1 MAVACGGRSTTPLQA
16 SAVVAVC
23 LGRSCRLCCNC
34 LQVATSKIDEYA
46 RGMISG
52 SGSTLF
58 EELGLYYI
66 GPVDGHNVDDL
77 VAVLNDVKSA
87 DTVGPVLIHVITEK
101 GRGYLPAETAQDKM
115 HGVVKF
121 DPRTGKTTAM
131 SLAASAD
138 CRRCLKCALCSEHLR
153 KV

>member
-1 MAVACGGRSTTPLQA
+1 MMVTEAGSYSA
-16 SAVVAVC
+16 S
-23 LGRSCRLCCNC
+23 

-66 GPVDGHNVDDL
+66 GPVDGHNMDDL
-77 VAVLNDVKSA
+77 VTVLNDVRSA

-101 GRGYLPAETAQDKM
+101 GRGYLPAETAQVL
-115 HGVVKF
+115 HNSSSSSVLSQRSF
-121 DPRTGKTTAM
+121 
-131 SLAASAD
+131 
-138 CRRCLKCALCSEHLR
+138 
-153 KV
+153 